1 MEVQVEVEELVHMLA
16 VLERLIKVM
25 MVEQVQVD
33 VEMEELVEAV
43 LPQ

>member
-33 VEMEELVEAV
+33 VEMEVAVEAV